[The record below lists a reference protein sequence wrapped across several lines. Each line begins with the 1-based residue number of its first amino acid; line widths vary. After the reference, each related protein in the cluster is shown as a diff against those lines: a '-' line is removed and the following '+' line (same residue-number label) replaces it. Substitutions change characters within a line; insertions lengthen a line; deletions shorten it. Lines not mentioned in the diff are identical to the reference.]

1 MKTVAIIPA
10 AGHSRRMGE
19 PKLLLPWNGQTV
31 IEQVLQAWKATA
43 VDRILVVVRQSDH
56 ALAAICQRERVEV
69 LRPAM
74 DPPDMKTSV
83 QVALHWLEAKSNEG
97 GQALPSAWLLAPADQ
112 PRLSAAVIQ
121 QLLDEFSATTATA
134 ATISVPTITVPSSSA
149 LTSSVPTILV
159 PTYQGRRGHPVLFPW
174 KLAEAVHRLEENE
187 GVNRLLGVYPVRE
200 IVVSQPTITDDLD
213 TPDDYQRLT
222 AQSDS

>member
-19 PKLLLPWNGQTV
+19 PKLLLPWNGQAV
-31 IEQVLQAWKATA
+31 MQHVLKAWKSTA
-43 VDRILVVVRQSDH
+43 VDRILVVVRQSDYP
-56 ALAAICQRERVEV
+56 LAAICRQEQVEV
-69 LRPAM
+69 LQPAM
-74 DPPDMKTSV
+74 DPPDMKASV
-83 QVALHWLEAKSNEG
+83 QYALRWLEAESNETG
-97 GQALPSAWLLAPADQ
+97 RALPGAWLLAPADQ
-112 PRLSAAVIQ
+112 PRLSVAVIQ
-121 QLLDEFSATTATA
+121 QLLDEFAVAAATA
-134 ATISVPTITVPSSSA
+134 ATAATF
-149 LTSSVPTILV
+149 LVPTILV